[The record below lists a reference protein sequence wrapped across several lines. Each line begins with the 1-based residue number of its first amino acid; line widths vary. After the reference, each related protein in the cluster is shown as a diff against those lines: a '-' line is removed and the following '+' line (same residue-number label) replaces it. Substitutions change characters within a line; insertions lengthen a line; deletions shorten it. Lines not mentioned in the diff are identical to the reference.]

1 MFDLYCAN
9 QRDTC
14 RFILGKEGT
23 RPLFIVGLNP
33 STANRDKSDVTATKV
48 ARVAE
53 AEGYDGFVMTNLYP
67 LRSTNPDN
75 LPERG
80 DGRLIRRNL
89 AEIMEL
95 AGQQSEPHF
104 WAAWGADI
112 NKRPYLTKACLQL
125 VEEVEKLGGTWR
137 AFGPSSTTTSP
148 SLLTKSVGLTE
159 PSPKA
164 LLTKAGHPRHPS
176 RLSYAWALQS
186 FDMQAYLAQLGG
198 D

>member
-14 RFILGKEGT
+14 RFILGKGGT

-53 AEGYDGFVMTNLYP
+53 AQGYDGFVMTNLYP

-75 LPERG
+75 LPRRG
-80 DGRLIRRNL
+80 DGRLIARNL
-89 AEIMEL
+89 AMIMEL
-95 AGQQSEPHF
+95 AGQQAEPHF

-112 NKRPYLTKACLQL
+112 NKRPYLGKACLRL
-125 VEEVEKLGGTWR
+125 AREVEKLGGTWQ
-137 AFGPSSTTTSP
+137 AFGPSAP
-148 SLLTKSVGLTE
+148 PLLTKSAGLTE
-159 PSPKA
+159 PTPKA
-164 LLTKAGHPRHPS
+164 PLTKAGHPRHPS

-186 FDMQAYLAQLGG
+186 FDIQAYLAQLGDG
-198 D
+198 

>member
-9 QRDTC
+9 RRDTC
-14 RFILGKEGT
+14 RFILGKAGT

-33 STANRDKSDVTATKV
+33 STANRDKSDVTVSKV

-67 LRSTNPDN
+67 LRNTIPDN

-89 AEIMEL
+89 TEIMTL
-95 AGQQSEPHF
+95 AGQQPEPHF

-112 NKRPYLTKACLQL
+112 TRRSYLKKACRRL
-125 VEEVEKLGGTWR
+125 VEEVEKLGGTWWV
-137 AFGPSSTTTSP
+137 FGPGAPP
-148 SLLTKSVGLTE
+148 SLKKAAGLTAF
-159 PSPKA
+159 PSPA
-164 LLTKAGHPRHPS
+164 LLSKAGHPRHPC
-176 RLSYAWALQS
+176 RLSYAWALEH
-186 FDMQAYLAQLGG
+186 FDMPAYLAQFG
-198 D
+198 DG

>member
-1 MFDLYCAN
+1 MFDLYRAN

-14 RFILGKEGT
+14 RFILGNSGA

-33 STANRDKSDVTATKV
+33 STANRDKSDITATKA

-67 LRSTNPDN
+67 LRSTDPKN

-89 AEIMEL
+89 AIIMEL
-95 AGQQSEPHF
+95 AGQQQVPHF

-112 NKRPYLTKACLQL
+112 SKRAYLIKACGL
-125 VEEVEKLGGTWR
+125 LGDAVANMGGSWR
-137 AFGPSSTTTSP
+137 AFGPSRCDDGSGKR
-148 SLLTKSVGLTE
+148 LLTQ
-159 PSPKA
+159 
-164 LLTKAGHPRHPS
+164 AGHPRHPS
-176 RLSYAWALQS
+176 RLSYAWRLQH
-186 FDMQAYLAQLGG
+186 FDMPLYLSQLAGT
-198 D
+198 